1 MFEVGKN
8 YEFHMIE
15 GGSETE
21 FQGVIESYEHP
32 LIKLKD
38 SKPLTIQFVGSMA
51 TEEVTT
57 PSYPGKIINVTSTH
71 FISAV
76 RKD

>member
-15 GGSETE
+15 GGSETV

-38 SKPLTIQFVGSMA
+38 SKPVTIHIAGSMV
-51 TEEVTT
+51 TEDVTT
-57 PSYPGKIINVTSTH
+57 PSYPGQIINVTSTQ